1 MTEQIKIICEA
12 YRKNSD
18 GSWASTRVSDIQTMD
33 ESIRVNPGIT
43 FKKDRTLWG
52 IDVVKLLEETCSE

>member
-1 MTEQIKIICEA
+1 MTEQIKITCEA

-18 GSWASTRVSDIQTMD
+18 GSWASTRVSDIQTTD
-33 ESIRVNPGIT
+33 KSIRVNPGIT
-43 FKKDRTLWG
+43 FKKERTMWG